1 MDTLIP
7 AYMQALCMEI
17 ASVGKQQPGIPVHTV
32 FWGGGTPSMIPPS
45 WIEEVYSMLRQF
57 FEVLPE
63 AEITLEANPNDLT
76 EGYARAL
83 FAAGVNRLSI
93 GAQSANERELQLYER
108 GHTHAATVE
117 AVRCARAAGF
127 SNISLDL
134 MFGNPGQTI
143 AEWRATL
150 HAAVALLPSHISL
163 YGLEIKGGTV
173 LKQQMARGELTVPSD
188 DETAEMYEMAREML
202 KQAGFIHYEISNWA
216 QPGWES
222 RHNRQYWLNRPYF
235 GFGAGA
241 HGYVAGHR
249 TIAVRSPQRYVALA
263 SEVQAKP
270 SYPRS
275 FATSKCVRVSAEDE
289 VSETIMLG
297 LRLVRDGIDRRAFEG
312 RFGVDLV
319 TLKQPQIERLATLG
333 LVEVNEDAVRL
344 APAAYFISNRVIAE
358 LA

>member
-1 MDTLIP
+1 
-7 AYMQALCMEI
+7 
-17 ASVGKQQPGIPVHTV
+17 
-32 FWGGGTPSMIPPS
+32 
-45 WIEEVYSMLRQF
+45 
-57 FEVLPE
+57 
-63 AEITLEANPNDLT
+63 
-76 EGYARAL
+76 
-83 FAAGVNRLSI
+83 
-93 GAQSANERELQLYER
+93 
-108 GHTHAATVE
+108 
-117 AVRCARAAGF
+117 
-127 SNISLDL
+127 
-134 MFGNPGQTI
+134 
-143 AEWRATL
+143 
-150 HAAVALLPSHISL
+150 
-163 YGLEIKGGTV
+163 LEIKGGTV

-202 KQAGFIHYEISNWA
+202 KRAGFIHYEISNWA
-216 QPGWES
+216 QPRWES

-263 SEVQAKP
+263 SEAQAKP
-270 SYPRS
+270 RYPRS

-297 LRLVRDGIDRRAFEG
+297 LRLVRDGIDRRAFEE

-319 TLKQPQIERLATLG
+319 TLRQPQVERLAALG
-333 LVEVNEDAVRL
+333 LVEVNEATVRL